1 MTEDSEVLVQ
11 HILQSIAYIEEY
23 VKDKSYQEFE
33 TSVQFQDSVLRRL
46 EIIGEAVKHLSDK
59 FKGDYPHL
67 PWKKIAGMRDILI
80 HEYFG
85 VDLELAWTVV
95 EKDLPFLKQEL
106 QKVI

>member
-46 EIIGEAVKHLSDK
+46 EIIGEAVKHLSDE